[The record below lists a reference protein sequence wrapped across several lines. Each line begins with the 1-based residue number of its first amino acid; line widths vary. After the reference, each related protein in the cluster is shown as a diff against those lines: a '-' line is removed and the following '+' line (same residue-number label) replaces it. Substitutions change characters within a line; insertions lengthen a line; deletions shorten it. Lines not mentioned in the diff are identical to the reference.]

1 MKAVSLFAG
10 VGGFDLAL
18 SQLGVEVVASVEI
31 DRRARSVL
39 RKHFPKTQLL
49 EDISDVTGKQLFKFG
64 FEQSGIIVGGFPC
77 QDLSRAGKRAGLAGA
92 RSGLFWEICRL
103 LDETKA
109 QYIILENVPGLL
121 SSNDGED
128 MGTVVGALVERGY
141 GIAYRVL
148 DSQYF
153 GVPQRRRRVFI
164 VGSLGDSGESPAE
177 ILAIAEGSERY
188 SGSRKQTR
196 EDLASAITTGAKE
209 DYAGSFELWD
219 FPTES
224 ISPCLSSKRA
234 ADTLTYSKA
243 RRAQNADDYETWE
256 EGRVAPTLN
265 VSENTNDTRATVIV
279 FEDNRRDGI
288 RVQKETTPTLQSFMG
303 TGGNNTPMVSDEVT
317 VRRIT
322 PIECERLQGFPD
334 DWTKGQA
341 DSHRYKQ
348 MGNAITVP
356 VASWIIRRLLDLN
369 ERSMSGQSDLVTR
382 PE

>member
-18 SQLGVEVVASVEI
+18 TQLGVEVVASVEI

-39 RKHFPKTQLL
+39 RKHFPTTQLL

-109 QYIILENVPGLL
+109 QYIVLENVPGIL

-141 GIAYRVL
+141 GIAYRIL

-164 VGSLGDSGESPAE
+164 VGSLGNSGELPAE

-196 EDLASAITTGAKE
+196 QDFANAITTGARE

-224 ISPCLSSKRA
+224 ISPCLSSRRA

-265 VSENTNDTRATVIV
+265 VSENTNDARATVII
-279 FEDNRRDGI
+279 RD
-288 RVQKETTPTLQSFMG
+288 
-303 TGGNNTPMVSDEVT
+303 DVT

-334 DWTKGQA
+334 NWTAGQA

-356 VASWIIRRLLDLN
+356 VVKWIIRRLLDLD
-369 ERSMSGQSDLVTR
+369 ERSKFDQNNLAMR
-382 PE
+382 PELAHQNKRHT